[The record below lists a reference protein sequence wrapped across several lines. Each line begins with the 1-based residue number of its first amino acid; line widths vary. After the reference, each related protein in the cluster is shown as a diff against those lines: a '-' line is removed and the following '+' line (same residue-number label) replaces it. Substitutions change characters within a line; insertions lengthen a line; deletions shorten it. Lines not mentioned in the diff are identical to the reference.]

1 MRHVLL
7 ILLLIFQISTASALA
22 YTNRLDGFEVP
33 KLNSNNYV
41 EFFGKHFYGYVNNE
55 GSDVVFIHA
64 LSSIEANKLFGE
76 KFTTKLFNQKY
87 NNILAI
93 QNDENNKEDLK
104 KFISKDFLSSFLD
117 YENNKLQEYIIK
129 AQPFGN
135 NNYIAIKVDSY
146 PTTIYCTSANDRL
159 YLIMSEKNLFN
170 ALPDVKILS
179 SFKTNSPQFYNEQ
192 YEFIDKYT
200 GITVKLPNNWFYL
213 QAHDNNKDYESL
225 FTLAIPSN
233 DMRKIIRYL
242 SDNEISDFQSVL
254 KILANSNKII
264 TDTSNNSGNNWF
276 DVLRHGIILCS
287 MKFQDTDKANYFF
300 DNQMQNSVNGLKKYI
315 EKQGFNI
322 MFNCNDAV
330 ERGIHDFSIVAD
342 LNHYQH
348 SLSIYGV
355 SKNNI
360 ILFEGDIDSID
371 DYYPRT
377 YTITKSSKLF
387 DQFLKFA
394 SFNKRV

>member
-1 MRHVLL
+1 M
-7 ILLLIFQISTASALA
+7 
-22 YTNRLDGFEVP
+22 
-33 KLNSNNYV
+33 
-41 EFFGKHFYGYVNNE
+41 
-55 GSDVVFIHA
+55 
-64 LSSIEANKLFGE
+64 FGE

-192 YEFIDKYT
+192 YGFIDKYT

-322 MFNCNDAV
+322 MFFNCNDAV